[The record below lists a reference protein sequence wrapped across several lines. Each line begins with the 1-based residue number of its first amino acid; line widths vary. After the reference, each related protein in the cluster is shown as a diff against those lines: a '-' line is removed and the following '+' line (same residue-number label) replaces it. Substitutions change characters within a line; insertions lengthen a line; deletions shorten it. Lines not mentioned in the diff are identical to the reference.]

1 MINRREFTFIT
12 AAGALGASGGALAQA
27 QQVRMIV
34 GFPAGQT
41 SDVAA
46 RILAQ
51 KMSEELKQVVW
62 VDNKPGASGI
72 ISHEIAKAAA
82 PDGNT
87 VLFASG
93 TTLALNPALY
103 PKLPYSPL
111 RDFAPVGLITVS
123 PLYLFAAAN
132 SPVNN
137 VKEFI
142 AYVNSR
148 PGKLAYGSAGN
159 GVTNHVAMEMLKG
172 MTGLY
177 MLHVPYRGS
186 PPMISD
192 LIGGMVDF
200 AFEPSV
206 SILPMAQSGRVKL
219 LGVASPKREPL
230 TPNVRAIAEDV
241 PGFRAE
247 TWAVL
252 LVPRATPAATVTR
265 LNTALNNAL
274 KSDRV
279 VTELTK
285 VGANPITGTPAE
297 TEAFIRS
304 EAERWGKVVRERN
317 IHLD

>member
-12 AAGALGASGGALAQA
+12 AAGALGVGGRARAQA

-72 ISHEIAKAAA
+72 ISHDIAKGAA

-87 VLFASG
+87 LLFASG

-111 RDFAPVGLITVS
+111 RDFAPIGLITVS

-132 SPVNN
+132 SPVNDF
-137 VKEFI
+137 KEFV
-142 AYVNSR
+142 AYVKAR
-148 PGKLAYGSAGN
+148 PGKLAYGSSGN

-172 MTGLY
+172 MAGLF
-177 MLHVPYRGS
+177 MLHVPYKGS
-186 PPMISD
+186 PPMITD
-192 LIGGMVDF
+192 LIGGLIDF

-219 LGVASPKREPL
+219 LGVASARRESA
-230 TPNVRAIAEDV
+230 TPHVRAIAEDL

-252 LVPRATPAATVTR
+252 LAPKGTPPATVAR

-274 KSDRV
+274 KSEMV
-279 VTELTK
+279 STELK
-285 VGANPITGTPAE
+285 KAGANPITGTPAE
-297 TEAFIRS
+297 TEAFIHS
-304 EAERWGKVVRERN
+304 EAERWGKVVRERH